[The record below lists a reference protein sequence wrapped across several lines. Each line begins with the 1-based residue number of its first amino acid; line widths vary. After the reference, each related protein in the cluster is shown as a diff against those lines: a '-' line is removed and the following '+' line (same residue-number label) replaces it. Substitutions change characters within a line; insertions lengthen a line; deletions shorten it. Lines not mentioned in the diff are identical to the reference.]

1 MAPRFL
7 TLLALIGAA
16 ALLAAPSAHADGLPE
31 YRLKAAFV
39 YNFMAFAEW
48 PSDTGAG
55 LNLCILGD
63 DPFGKEIDALQGK
76 AIGHRAIAL
85 HRKAS
90 GESLKPC
97 QAVFLTA
104 STMDSLPRLL
114 DNVRGRPV
122 LTLADSAGAMRRGV
136 MINMDL
142 AQGKV
147 SFEANLAAARA
158 SGLNLSSKLLRLA
171 TEVQQ

>member
-1 MAPRFL
+1 MAQHHL
-7 TLLALIGAA
+7 TLLALVGAA
-16 ALLAAPSAHADGLPE
+16 ALLASPTARADGLPE

-48 PSDTGAG
+48 PGDTGAT
-55 LNLCILGD
+55 LNLCIQGD
-63 DPFGKEIDALQGK
+63 DPFGKEIDTLQGK
-76 AIGHRAIAL
+76 AIGSRAIAL
-85 HRKAS
+85 HRKAPS
-90 GESLKPC
+90 ESLKQC
-97 QAVFLTA
+97 QAVFVAA
-104 STMDSLPRLL
+104 SAMDALPRLL
-114 DNVRGRPV
+114 DGVRGRPV

-142 AQGKV
+142 VQGRV

-158 SGLNLSSKLLRLA
+158 SGLTLSSKLLRLA